1 MEAIMYKIVIIEDE
15 DIIRNGLIQMVHE
28 LMDQCRVVAE
38 ARNGKEGIKV
48 IESSKPDIV
57 LLDLN
62 MPIMNGLEMLEAL
75 PQNLF
80 STIVI
85 SGQSEFEYAKKAIQY
100 DVVSYL
106 LKPIDAKSL
115 KESIEKAIDVLE
127 MKRRYISER
136 KKDPYEIFRNYKDTD
151 SVTLIK
157 AIQYIEDNI
166 GQKILMDDLVEY
178 TKRSVTSI
186 NNRFQRDFGMTF
198 NEYLTRLRIQKAI
211 DLMANKEL
219 HLYEV
224 AQRVG
229 FADYKYFNQVFKKVV
244 GESPRLVQTYF
255 MRHHD

>member
-1 MEAIMYKIVIIEDE
+1 MYKIVIIEDE

-28 LMDQCRVVAE
+28 LMDHCRVVAE

>member
-1 MEAIMYKIVIIEDE
+1 
-15 DIIRNGLIQMVHE
+15 
-28 LMDQCRVVAE
+28 
-38 ARNGKEGIKV
+38 
-48 IESSKPDIV
+48 
-57 LLDLN
+57 
-62 MPIMNGLEMLEAL
+62 MNGLEMLEAL

-166 GQKILMDDLVEY
+166 GQKILMDNLVEY

>member
-1 MEAIMYKIVIIEDE
+1 MYKIVIIEDE